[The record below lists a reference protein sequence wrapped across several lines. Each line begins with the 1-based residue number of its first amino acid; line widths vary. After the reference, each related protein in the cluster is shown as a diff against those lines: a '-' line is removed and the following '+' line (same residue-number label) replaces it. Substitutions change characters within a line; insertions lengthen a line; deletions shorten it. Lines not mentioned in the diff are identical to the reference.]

1 MSESTVEIQR
11 AGSNDEIVHLILQR
25 GAELPTAI
33 PTVEKTILEC
43 IAKKD
48 LQIVVNMENVSLPPA
63 RFIAMLLETT
73 CQVRRMGGDVKLVNV
88 NNSVRNNLMTFSAMT
103 YLSIEESESYA
114 LKEFNADIVIS
125 TDKAEKKRAKTGTFT
140 SGNKSAPAGNIHE
153 ARASAIDIT
162 IDSIAEDS
170 IRVGSTVDSLYELC
184 DFVTH
189 YANQAG
195 MDQKEIGK
203 VKVTVYEAC
212 LNVVEHAYFSNPDN
226 TIETEVKYDKEK
238 FIIIIRDWGESFEFD
253 PDRQYDVEM
262 AVKDRKTGGFG
273 LHIIKRTVDAIDY
286 VADNESGNTLIL
298 LKYL

>member
-1 MSESTVEIQR
+1 MSESLVKIQR
-11 AGSNDEIVHLILQR
+11 TGSNDEIVHLILQR
-25 GAELPTAI
+25 GAELPSAI

-43 IAKKD
+43 IAKRD
-48 LQIVVNMENVSLPPA
+48 LQIVVNMAHVSLPPA

-73 CQVRRMGGDVKLVNV
+73 CQVRRLGGDVKLVNV
-88 NNSVRNNLMTFSAMT
+88 SNSVRNNLMTFSAVT
-103 YLSIEESESYA
+103 YLSLEETESYA
-114 LKEFNADIVIS
+114 LKEFDADIVILP
-125 TDKAEKKRAKTGTFT
+125 DKPEKKTVKTRASS
-140 SGNKSAPAGNIHE
+140 SGNKATPTPNIHE
-153 ARASAIDIT
+153 AHASAIDIE
-162 IDSIAEDS
+162 IEAIAEDS

-226 TIETEVKYDKEK
+226 SIETEVRYDKEK

-253 PDRQYDVEM
+253 PDREYDVEM

-286 VADNESGNTLIL
+286 VADSESGNTLIL